1 MLAINGAGHYHSG
14 SFPAGTRTGA
24 RPIHAM
30 QLKPKSVL
38 AALAA
43 LAALAC
49 SPLATAQDAPQGD
62 PDRGRQ
68 LGLTCLGCHGIEG
81 YRNAYPSFRVPKLG
95 GQKAAY
101 VANALTAYREG
112 TRPHPTMNAQA
123 GSLSDQD
130 IADIAAWVAG
140 AGSAQD
146 DVDAQAPG
154 LPEAAVACV
163 ACHGTAGAS
172 IVPAPPVLS
181 GQHRD
186 YLAHALSQYKAQ
198 GRGMTVMN
206 SFAAG
211 LTPEQVELITKFYSS
226 REGLDTLGEVQ

>member
-1 MLAINGAGHYHSG
+1 MLS
-14 SFPAGTRTGA
+14 
-24 RPIHAM
+24 
-30 QLKPKSVL
+30 KPKSVL

-43 LAALAC
+43 LAAIAC
-49 SPLATAQDAPQGD
+49 SPLATAQDTPAGD

-101 VANALTAYREG
+101 VVNALTAYREG
-112 TRPHPTMNAQA
+112 TRPHPTMRAQA
-123 GSLSDQD
+123 GSLDDQE
-130 IADIAAWVAG
+130 IADIAAWVAQ

-146 DVDAQAPG
+146 DVDAQTPG

-163 ACHGTAGAS
+163 ACHGTAGAN
-172 IVPAPPVLS
+172 IMPAPPVLS

-186 YLAHALSQYKAQ
+186 YLEHALSQYKAQ
-198 GRGMTVMN
+198 ERGMTVMN

-211 LTPEQVELITKFYSS
+211 LTPEQIELITTFYSS